1 MPKFLKE
8 LDSNRKM
15 WYNIIVVKRYHTI
28 KRKRVLNMKEIFK
41 GLKRKNKKEK
51 FMTIYELVI
60 CGNSYGYF
68 KSLKKAKEV
77 LKAHLENIKCTCKEI
92 IQYDYTT
99 ETEPEVF
106 IYAIKLN
113 MDK

>member
-1 MPKFLKE
+1 
-8 LDSNRKM
+8 
-15 WYNIIVVKRYHTI
+15 
-28 KRKRVLNMKEIFK
+28 MKEVFK
-41 GLKRKNKKEK
+41 RLKRKNEKEK
-51 FMTIYELVI
+51 FITIYELVI

-77 LKAHLENIKCTCKEI
+77 LKVHLENIKCTCKEI
-92 IQYDYTT
+92 IRYDYTA